1 MRKSVTGIRQ
11 DTERLRKHKEIQS
24 NCQVD
29 ISWKS
34 SIIEK
39 QKKKTNKL
47 SPYNV
52 PVLKRTY
59 DPTTATATRRT
70 EKQFL

>member
-39 QKKKTNKL
+39 QKTNKQTV
-47 SPYNV
+47 SIQRPR
-52 PVLKRTY
+52 P
-59 DPTTATATRRT
+59 
-70 EKQFL
+70 

>member
-39 QKKKTNKL
+39 QKKNKQTV
-47 SPYNV
+47 SIQRPR
-52 PVLKRTY
+52 P
-59 DPTTATATRRT
+59 
-70 EKQFL
+70 